1 MFTGLIREIAKV
13 ESFEKNRLCISSNF
27 FPKIGDS
34 IAINGSCLTVI
45 ETSQNRFCVEI
56 SDETKSVVA
65 IENYKGLV
73 HIEPAMRLSD
83 RLEGHIVQ
91 GHIDTIGK
99 ITKISKLQN
108 GIDFYIS
115 LPNEYMK
122 FIIPKGSVAI
132 DGISLTINEVYED
145 SFRLTIIP
153 HTFENTLFK
162 EYKINR
168 RINIEAFSSGGAS
181 P

>member
-1 MFTGLIREIAKV
+1 
-13 ESFEKNRLCISSNF
+13 
-27 FPKIGDS
+27 
-34 IAINGSCLTVI
+34 
-45 ETSQNRFCVEI
+45 
-56 SDETKSVVA
+56 
-65 IENYKGLV
+65 
-73 HIEPAMRLSD
+73 MRLSD

-168 RINIEAFSSGGAS
+168 RINIETDMFARYLYYMFKKDKVNTSWRDIDSIMALY
-181 P
+181 